1 MPEFNKVKDSGE
13 RRSFN
18 TGSVRDVRTGKGR
31 YDLLSPL
38 ALRRLAQHTENGAA
52 KYGDKNWEKGQ
63 PLSVYMDSMIRHAY
77 NVLEGKKDED
87 HAAAMMWNAMAFIHT
102 QEAIERGVLPRE
114 LNDLNDYTSSE
125 NGE

>member
-38 ALRRLAQHTENGAA
+38 ALRRLAQHTENGAT
-52 KYGDKNWEKGQ
+52 KYGDRNWEKGQ

-102 QEAIERGVLPRE
+102 QEAIERGILPRE

-125 NGE
+125 TGE